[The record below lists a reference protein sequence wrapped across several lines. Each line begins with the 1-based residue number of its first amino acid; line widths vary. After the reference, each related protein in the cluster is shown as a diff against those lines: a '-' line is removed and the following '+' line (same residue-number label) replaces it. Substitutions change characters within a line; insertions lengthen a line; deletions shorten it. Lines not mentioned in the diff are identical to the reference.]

1 MKFMSIEIGN
11 KVEGKITGITHF
23 GAFIELPGGKTG
35 LVHISEVADGYVEN
49 IKDVLTVGE
58 TVTVKVLKIADDGKI
73 ALSIRKAVDKPAS
86 ERPKPRPQGKPSS
99 SGPRRP
105 QSSQGSFEDKMDR
118 FLKDS
123 DERLSTLRKQT
134 DSKRG
139 GKNTKR

>member
-1 MKFMSIEIGN
+1 MSIEIGS

-23 GAFIELPGGKTG
+23 GAFVELPGKKTG

-49 IKDVLTVGE
+49 IKDVLTVGD

-73 ALSIRKAVDKPAS
+73 ALSIRKAAEKPAG
-86 ERPKPRPQGKPSS
+86 EKPRRRPPGKPS
-99 SGPRRP
+99 GGDRR
-105 QSSQGSFEDKMDR
+105 QEGTKGSFEDKMSR

-123 DERLSTLRKQT
+123 EERLSTLRKQT

-139 GKNTKR
+139 GRSTKR

>member
-1 MKFMSIEIGN
+1 MSIEIGS

-23 GAFIELPGGKTG
+23 GAFVELPGKKTG

-49 IKDVLTVGE
+49 IKDVLTVGD

-73 ALSIRKAVDKPAS
+73 ALSIRKATEKPAG
-86 ERPKPRPQGKPSS
+86 EKPRRRPQGKPS
-99 SGPRRP
+99 GGDRR
-105 QSSQGSFEDKMDR
+105 QEGSQGSFEDKMSR

-123 DERLSTLRKQT
+123 EERLSTLRKQT

-139 GKNTKR
+139 GRSTKR

>member
-1 MKFMSIEIGN
+1 MSIETGS

-86 ERPKPRPQGKPSS
+86 ERPKPRPQGRPSS
-99 SGPRRP
+99 GGRRP

-123 DERLSTLRKQT
+123 EERLTTLRKQT

-139 GKNTKR
+139 SRNTKR